1 MKSSGKRRQNEQENV
16 MATVYLKSTTGRS
29 LLEENKAITDPKPF
43 LPSPETI
50 QRAIAELKKR
60 GFTIEAQGITLSVSG
75 PPELFKKLFDVKI
88 TIEKTKSH
96 DLTKTQPQT
105 LFVYRSSKPIMQI
118 AELENIIEGIVLSTP
133 GIPFK

>member
-1 MKSSGKRRQNEQENV
+1 MRSNGKQRQNEEKNV

-29 LLEENKAITDPKPF
+29 LLEEDKAVIDPKPF
-43 LPSPETI
+43 LPSPETT

-75 PPELFKKLFDVKI
+75 PPELFKKIFDVKI
-88 TIEKTKSH
+88 TIEKIKSH
-96 DLTKTQPQT
+96 DLEQTQPQT
-105 LFVYRSSKPIMQI
+105 WLIYRSSKPIMQI
-118 AELENIIEGIVLSTP
+118 AELEDIIEGIVLSTP